1 MSDLLIL
8 QHLQKLRKHNNIFIF
23 IFFTMFTLRQ
33 LFMSVSCLSLALV
46 LTSCGSTPEEIKAKE
61 VEKQVETNLQLMEKV
76 GSLMIL
82 PNEEPIIASINEAEA
97 LRKEQPFYNGVENGD
112 QLIVFPKAQKAV
124 IYSPSKNVIV
134 NSGPFTINDAP
145 KK

>member
-1 MSDLLIL
+1 MSLLRTYISL
-8 QHLQKLRKHNNIFIF
+8 I
-23 IFFTMFTLRQ
+23 
-33 LFMSVSCLSLALV
+33 CLSLTLI
-46 LTSCGSTPEEIKAKE
+46 LTACGATPEELKAKD
-61 VEKQVETNLQLMEKV
+61 VEKQVETNLRLMEKV

-134 NSGPFTINDAP
+134 NSGPFTINDTP